1 MSNYNDIFLEIES
14 LILESENKDIS
25 GIEAGQEYLKTAQEK
40 LTQIK
45 KDGLHK
51 KKSSKPDSSKR
62 PDKDKISGSTNK
74 FKKEEEEE
82 SVKEKPDSSKDLD
95 KEFDEEDED
104 DSEDRDLLDLGKSSK
119 YSKLIDLLNQFRSAK
134 SFTGSDV
141 APELKKWFNR
151 LSVPEKKILHLFVK
165 GLIQVTISGELGDEA
180 TVPSELGFKV
190 VDNKISKEKKK
201 RIEDKMADDSDDIE
215 AGASEKESQDSGELP
230 VKIESVQN
238 KSDILEVIKRNIL

>member
-1 MSNYNDIFLEIES
+1 MSNYNDIFLEIEN
-14 LILESENKDIS
+14 LILESESNDAS
-25 GIEAGQEYLKTAQEK
+25 GIEAGHEYLKSAQEK
-40 LTQIK
+40 LSQIK

-51 KKSSKPDSSKR
+51 KKSSKSDSSKR
-62 PDKDKISGSTNK
+62 SDKDKISGSKNK

-82 SVKEKPDSSKDLD
+82 AKEKPDASEEFD
-95 KEFDEEDED
+95 KEFGEEDEEDNED
-104 DSEDRDLLDLGKSSK
+104 KDLLDLGKSSK

-134 SFTGSDV
+134 SFTGKDV

-151 LSVPEKKILHLFVK
+151 LSSPEKKMLHLFVK

-201 RIEDKMADDSDDIE
+201 RIEDKMADDSDDIDD
-215 AGASEKESQDSGELP
+215 EKESQDSADLP
-230 VKIESVQN
+230 VKIESIQN
-238 KSDILEVIKRNIL
+238 KSDILAVIKRNIL

>member
-1 MSNYNDIFLEIES
+1 MSEYNDIFLEIEN
-14 LILESENKDIS
+14 LILESESKDAS
-25 GIEAGQEYLKTAQEK
+25 GIEAGHEYLKSAQEK

-51 KKSSKPDSSKR
+51 KKSSKSDSSKR
-62 PDKDKISGSTNK
+62 ADKDKISGSKNK

-82 SVKEKPDSSKDLD
+82 TKEKPDSSEELD
-95 KEFDEEDED
+95 KEFGKEDED
-104 DSEDRDLLDLGKSSK
+104 EEEERDLLDLGKSSK

-151 LSVPEKKILHLFVK
+151 LSSPEKKILHLFVK

-215 AGASEKESQDSGELP
+215 DSDDEKESQDSGELP